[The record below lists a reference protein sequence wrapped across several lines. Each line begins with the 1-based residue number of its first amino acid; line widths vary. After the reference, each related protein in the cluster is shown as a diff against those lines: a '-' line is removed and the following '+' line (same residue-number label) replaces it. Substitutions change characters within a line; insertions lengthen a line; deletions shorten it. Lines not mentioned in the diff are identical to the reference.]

1 MRCRENPSG
10 ADERPATEVEP
21 PGSLQ
26 GYEPWVLA
34 GRWDPL
40 SKMKC
45 SGLVQSVEKVV
56 ESLGHHNPYNL
67 SSRHKH

>member
-1 MRCRENPSG
+1 MGTGGRTALGCHPQFWGHN
-10 ADERPATEVEP
+10 
-21 PGSLQ
+21 
-26 GYEPWVLA
+26 VLTLVCHWQ
-34 GRWDPL
+34 RWDPL